1 MLILKKFTSFRS
13 FLWFL
18 VALLF
23 AIYLLFGYKYKFIYN
38 YGQSMHPTY
47 KHGEWIIIERI
58 PKNWTP
64 SKGDVIVFQNGW
76 EKLTKRVIA
85 LPGEEVKIKHGYIY
99 VNGKKHKDRWSHHNI
114 TYWTEPEE
122 DRAKKPKEDWLFL
135 NTDMD
140 VGVIPKGYVWVIG
153 DNRSLSW
160 MGKCRIEDV
169 VGVTLF

>member
-85 LPGEEVKIKHGYIY
+85 LPGEEAPW
-99 VNGKKHKDRWSHHNI
+99 WSCCRGAEVVR
-114 TYWTEPEE
+114 YLGCE
-122 DRAKKPKEDWLFL
+122 RAPA
-135 NTDMD
+135 
-140 VGVIPKGYVWVIG
+140 
-153 DNRSLSW
+153 SLPF
-160 MGKCRIEDV
+160 KQD
-169 VGVTLF
+169 L